1 MYPSPHPGHYSGTAF
16 LSFLGHGIPASRGL
30 GKLGPAVLQPPP
42 GWPTPR
48 LLRYSADQ
56 VQVQQVQPKVGWEHS
71 SAPSCRP
78 FRISSFH
85 ELESPFKLTRASE
98 RRPSIAM
105 YPCSTSAHLL
115 LCVVDVTFLHAEGY
129 QPCCPCSHV
138 HLELGGPGVVCFS
151 SRLQHTHTVQY
162 FLPSRHGSSDCVLFS
177 QCAPQPTLG
186 EVGCRVPILVSE
198 HTC

>member
-1 MYPSPHPGHYSGTAF
+1 MPPACPSPHPGHDSGTAF
-16 LSFLGHGIPASRGL
+16 LSFLGHGVPASRGL

-42 GWPTPR
+42 VGPRRGCCATLPTK
-48 LLRYSADQ
+48 SKS
-56 VQVQQVQPKVGWEHS
+56 QVQQVQPKVGWEHS

-138 HLELGGPGVVCFS
+138 HLELGGPGVMFFS

-162 FLPSRHGSSDCVLFS
+162 VLP
-177 QCAPQPTLG
+177 PQSTW
-186 EVGCRVPILVSE
+186 V
-198 HTC
+198 